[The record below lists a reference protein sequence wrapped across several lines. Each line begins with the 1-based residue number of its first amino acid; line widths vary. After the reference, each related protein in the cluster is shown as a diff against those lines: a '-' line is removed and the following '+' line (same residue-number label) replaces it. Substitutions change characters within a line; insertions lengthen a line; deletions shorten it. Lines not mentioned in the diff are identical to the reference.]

1 MAKVIQVVV
10 TKVYKYV
17 PDLTG
22 FDYEEN
28 GITSIEAALEF
39 DRQDYES
46 GASGIEEIVGFP
58 EKTEAVWSI
67 IDG

>member
-17 PDLTG
+17 PDLDG
-22 FDYEEN
+22 LDYQEN
-28 GITSIEAALEF
+28 GITSIEGALEF
-39 DRQDYES
+39 DRDDYES
-46 GASGIEEIVGFP
+46 GNSGIEEIVGFP

-67 IDG
+67 LE